1 VRCVEADFC
10 YASSPEEE
18 AKLFQNHMAGGSL
31 LDVGV
36 YGLHFSSLFLGSS
49 PQKVCAAADVRDG
62 VDLHTHVLLQYSNGA
77 VAKVSSAIQLYK
89 PEDAYIYGTKGFIY
103 LPVFYGAQEL
113 VLHIGDEH
121 SHIKKPSIGDG
132 FEEEIYEVCHCI
144 RSGRTESDILPLS
157 ESIRMME
164 IMDEIRKQIG
174 VRYSCEG

>member
-1 VRCVEADFC
+1 
-10 YASSPEEE
+10 
-18 AKLFQNHMAGGSL
+18 M
-31 LDVGV
+31 
-36 YGLHFSSLFLGSS
+36 HFSSLFLGSS

-132 FEEEIYEVCHCI
+132 FEEEIYEACHCI